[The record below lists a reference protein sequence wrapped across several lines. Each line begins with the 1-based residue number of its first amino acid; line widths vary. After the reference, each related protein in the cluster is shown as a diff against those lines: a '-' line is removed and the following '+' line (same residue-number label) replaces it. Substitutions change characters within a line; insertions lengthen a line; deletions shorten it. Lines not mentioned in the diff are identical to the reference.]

1 MIYLSAEYILS
12 AIQQLASV
20 HTFIGITFLT
30 CKKNQL
36 PVGSSTTF
44 LMDAQTKQFMESVHK
59 ICPTS
64 EYYFQ
69 PYQTIRGKQWLATK
83 YPSSGLQAINTQ
95 TFGSAFIHERNS
107 KLWAWSADYV
117 SQITKVA
124 ISKEEKKASLP
135 AMAVWVLKDRK
146 WKDTATIEDVV
157 KKFIDEYHLTKDEL
171 ASLFTDEHS
180 FPNVAAFQADPFS
193 WNQLSNNLSSPP
205 DAAPEQEGTLSKI
218 ELINVGPCDHVE
230 MVLSPRL
237 NIITG
242 DNGLGK
248 TFLMDCAWW
257 ALTNTWA
264 GNEARPKY
272 AEGSKRASISYA
284 IAGKSKL
291 SKDTKV
297 LYDNKNLTWKRT
309 ADTATI
315 PGLIIYA
322 LVDGSYAVWDPSK
335 NVSKSSSTNVFT
347 RQQVWNGYESNIEGL
362 IRDWV
367 KWQNAPERYPFEIF
381 KQVLAEMSPPDMGI
395 LTPGESVRIPNDS
408 REIPTIKYPYGTVP
422 VTNSSA
428 GVGRI
433 ITLAYL
439 VVWAWNEHK
448 ENCKLRGI
456 KPDSRIVVMVDEL
469 EAHLHPKWQRTI
481 LPALIE
487 VQKHLAA
494 ELEVQFII
502 ATHSP
507 LIMASSE
514 SVFDATTDKLFQIKL
529 SAENANAELSEESY
543 IKYGQVNTWLT
554 SPIFNLNQARATN
567 AEQVINAA
575 KNLQLEDDPSDEE
588 VQFVHQQLVQCLSQ
602 NDSFWPRWIYF
613 AEQHGVTL

>member
-20 HTFIGITFLT
+20 HTFIGITFLA
-30 CKKNQL
+30 CKRNQL
-36 PVGSSTTF
+36 PVGTPTTF
-44 LMDAQTKQFMESVHK
+44 LMDSQTKQFMTSIHK
-59 ICPTS
+59 ICPSS

-69 PYQTIRGKQWLATK
+69 PYQTIKGKQWLAAK

-95 TFGSAFIHERNS
+95 TFGPAFIHDRNS
-107 KLWAWSADYV
+107 KLWAWSNDYIL
-117 SQITKVA
+117 QIKKIAV
-124 ISKEEKKASLP
+124 SKEEKKAPLS
-135 AMAVWVLKDRK
+135 AMAVWVLKGRK
-146 WKDTATIEDVV
+146 WKDTATLEDVIT
-157 KKFIDEYHLTKDEL
+157 KFISEYHLTKEEI
-171 ASLFTDEHS
+171 AALFSVEHA
-180 FPNVAAFQADPFS
+180 FPNVAAFQANPVS
-193 WNQLSNNLSSPP
+193 WNQLSNSLSSPP
-205 DAAPEQEGTLSKI
+205 DATPEQEGTLSKI
-218 ELINVGPCDHVE
+218 ELVNVGPCDHIE

-257 ALTNTWA
+257 ALTNTWT

-272 AEGSKRASISYA
+272 AEGSRRASISYA

-291 SKDTKV
+291 SKENKV

-335 NVSKSSSTNVFT
+335 NKGTNVFT
-347 RQQVWNGYESNIEGL
+347 RQQVWNGYESSIEGL

-367 KWQNAPERYPFEIF
+367 KWQNSPGKYPFEIF
-381 KQVLAEMSPPDMGI
+381 KQVLAEMSPPDMGV
-395 LTPGESVRIPNDS
+395 LTPGETIRTPNDS
-408 REIPTIKYPYGTVP
+408 REIPTIQYPYGTVP

-439 VVWAWNEHK
+439 IVWAWNEHK

-487 VQKHLAA
+487 VQKHLAD

-514 SVFDATTDKLFQIKL
+514 SIFDVTTDKLFQIKL
-529 SAENANAELSEESY
+529 SAENTNAELSEESY
-543 IKYGQVNTWLT
+543 VKYGQINTWLT
-554 SPIFNLNQARATN
+554 SPIFNLNQARSTG
-567 AEQVINAA
+567 AEQAINAA
-575 KNLQLEDDPSDEE
+575 KKLQLEDDPSDKE
-588 VQFVHQQLVQCLSQ
+588 VQSVHQQLVQCLSQ

-613 AEQHGVTL
+613 AEQHGVVL

>member
-36 PVGSSTTF
+36 PVSASTTF

-64 EYYFQ
+64 EFYFQ

-95 TFGSAFIHERNS
+95 TFGSAFIHERKS

-117 SQITKVA
+117 SQIAKVA

-193 WNQLSNNLSSPP
+193 WNQISNNLSSPP

-335 NVSKSSSTNVFT
+335 NNSKTSSTNVFT

-367 KWQNAPERYPFEIF
+367 KWQNSPEKYPFEIF

-487 VQKHLAA
+487 VQKHLAT

-529 SAENANAELSEESY
+529 SAENANAELLEESY

-588 VQFVHQQLVQCLSQ
+588 VQSVHQQLVQCLSQ
-602 NDSFWPRWIYF
+602 NDPFWPRWIYF
-613 AEQHGVTL
+613 AEQHGVVL